1 MLLILRGYSPEVFVV
16 NCQSPSR
23 SHPCQRR
30 PTSRSNGFTLVEL
43 LVVIAIIG
51 VLVSLLLPAVQAARE
66 AARRSQCQNHL
77 KQMGLGFLNHESTH
91 GFLPG
96 AGWSPFSV
104 GDPER
109 GVGKEQPGG
118 WIYNILPYVEQQ
130 AVYDLPGDGDAAIT
144 AVQKENAVVMQAT
157 PISLFN
163 CPSRR
168 APSARPFVLNPS
180 WKPKNSN
187 MMQVVVRADY
197 SANAG
202 DGFPEHGPGGG
213 VLSPYLDNEPCKP
226 GEPVDFGMF
235 FPPVNIFGNYDFID
249 GGPTPYCYP
258 SENIQTGVNFLGA
271 EIRLAEISDGTA
283 NTAMVGEKY
292 LSPNEYEQPPEIG
305 GGGSDDHSM
314 FGGYDLD
321 LNAVGGGDET
331 VDPIVEVYR
340 PRQDQQG
347 LFLSGNFGSAHP
359 GVFHMTYCDGSV
371 RALSFDIN
379 LNAFAN
385 ICDRRDGQVNLAA
398 N

>member
-1 MLLILRGYSPEVFVV
+1 M

-23 SHPCQRR
+23 SRTCKRNR
-30 PTSRSNGFTLVEL
+30 TSHSCGFTLVEL

-96 AGWSPFSV
+96 AGWSPWSV

-130 AVYDLPGDGDAAIT
+130 AVYDLPSDGDAATIT

-168 APSARPFVLNPS
+168 PPEARPFVAGPS
-180 WKPKNSN
+180 WRPKNSD
-187 MMQVVVRADY
+187 MPEVVARADY
-197 SANAG
+197 GANAG
-202 DGFPEHGPGGG
+202 DGFPEHGTGGG
-213 VLSPYLDNEPCKP
+213 LIPYIVEEPCKP
-226 GEPVDFGMF
+226 GVSNEFSQF
-235 FPPVNIFGNYDFID
+235 FPPANIFGNYDFID

-258 SENIQTGVNFLGA
+258 SEEIQTGVNFLGA
-271 EIRLAEISDGTA
+271 EIRLAEITDGTA

-292 LSPNEYEQPPEIG
+292 LDPLEYEGVGQGEGAG
-305 GGGSDDHSM
+305 GDDHSM
-314 FGGYDLD
+314 YGGYDWD
-321 LNAVGGGDET
+321 LNLWGGGDET
-331 VDPIVEVYR
+331 VSPIVERFR
-340 PRQDQQG
+340 PYQDQIG
-347 LFLSGNFGSAHP
+347 WKPLGNYGSAHP
-359 GVFHMTYCDGSV
+359 GVFHMTFCDGSV
-371 RALSFDIN
+371 RALSFDID
-379 LNAFAN
+379 LNTFAN
-385 ICDRRDGQVNLAA
+385 ICDRRDGLVIAETN
-398 N
+398 